1 MRTNQYW
8 DLILSRILCRSYQG
22 KHCNNTKNLLFFYL
36 LFFQN
41 SSIKA
46 IKKNSPVKFFH
57 YSLLLILYVGP
68 ALLHRLYGVAAS
80 SRQGDQND
88 DKRKIEA
95 ENSRTEKYHPR
106 TLLFSGPPQVR
117 WRVASQ
123 SFDSSQTAVKPVL
136 SARSIT
142 HGE

>member
-1 MRTNQYW
+1 M
-8 DLILSRILCRSYQG
+8 
-22 KHCNNTKNLLFFYL
+22 
-36 LFFQN
+36 
-41 SSIKA
+41 
-46 IKKNSPVKFFH
+46 
-57 YSLLLILYVGP
+57 YVGP

-88 DKRKIEA
+88 AKRKIEA